1 MNVSSST
8 YIEVHIMQKRKHAN
22 HLFFCSSIEGLSEK
36 WETKVFFL
44 QSFVL
49 ALDDEY
55 DEPWWWSWLL
65 IKYWLN
71 VVQRDDADED
81 VNDDADVGDDD
92 ADTKGMTLF

>member
-1 MNVSSST
+1 MRD
-8 YIEVHIMQKRKHAN
+8 K
-22 HLFFCSSIEGLSEK
+22 G
-36 WETKVFFL
+36 FFL

-49 ALDDEY
+49 AIDDEY

-65 IKYWLN
+65 MKYWLN
-71 VVQRDDADED
+71 VVQCDDGDED